1 MDERVDPIDPCHE
14 KWCLQEICLDM
25 KFPEDVEFL
34 LKSYYLKGVGAR
46 CMDGSFDYEDCGGGS
61 AELVYLYV
69 LGLGCSLD

>member
-1 MDERVDPIDPCHE
+1 
-14 KWCLQEICLDM
+14 M

-61 AELVYLYV
+61 AELVYLYM